1 MDGRTPRYKEFVP
14 LVTWARILTWGA
26 VAWALYSVS
35 RDPNLSTTASSLA
48 LAGVF
53 SLGLAVEFVLGG
65 LTIELFDTDLR
76 VSLGRVGWIKKTVPY
91 STIVRIEAV
100 TYRPIREF
108 GGWGVRGFGSKQAWT
123 ARGNRALVLHREDG
137 SQLYVGSDHPERLAE
152 RLRGLAKR
160 RFDGLDASI

>member
-14 LVTWARILTWGA
+14 LVAWARVLTWAAVTWT
-26 VAWALYSVS
+26 LYSVS
-35 RDPNLSTTASSLA
+35 RDPDLSPTASSLA

-65 LTIELFDTDLR
+65 LTIELFETDLR

-91 STIVRIEAV
+91 STIARIESV

-108 GGWGVRGFGSKQAWT
+108 GGWGVRGFGARQAWT
-123 ARGNRALVLHREDG
+123 ARGNRALVLHRTDG
-137 SQLYVGSDHPERLAE
+137 TQLYVGSDHPERLAQ
-152 RLRGLAKR
+152 RLQSVAQRP
-160 RFDGLDASI
+160 FDGSGSSS